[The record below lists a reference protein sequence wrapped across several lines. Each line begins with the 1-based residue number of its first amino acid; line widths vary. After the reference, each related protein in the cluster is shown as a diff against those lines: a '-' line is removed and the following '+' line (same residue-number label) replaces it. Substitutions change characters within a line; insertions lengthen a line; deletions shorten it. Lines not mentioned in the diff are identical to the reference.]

1 MIKKIYI
8 AGPLFNLHERQ
19 YLEEIVN
26 ELENNGYDCFLP
38 HRDQSGIN
46 ESQIKT
52 TEMTPSIKGKIFKN
66 DLNALKTSD
75 MTVALITGW
84 DIDSGTAG
92 EIGYTFA
99 SGKPVIAI
107 DADERRF
114 RNLFV
119 EGMIAETVRDTGQII
134 PAIERIKARIFKI

>member
-8 AGPLFNLHERQ
+8 AGPLFNRHERW
-19 YLEEIVN
+19 YLEEIAH
-26 ELENNGYDCFLP
+26 ELENAEYDCFLP
-38 HRDQSGIN
+38 HRDQAGIN

-52 TEMTPSIKGKIFKN
+52 AKITPSIKGKIFEN
-66 DLNALKTSD
+66 DLNALRNSD

-119 EGMIAETVRDTGQII
+119 EGMITETVRDVAHII
-134 PAIERIKARIFKI
+134 PAIERIKT